1 MYDSNCNTTRLPSQL
16 YPIPINPT
24 PLSTHPIKLSKNIKI
39 CQKVSKSVKKY
50 QKVSKS
56 IKK

>member
-16 YPIPINPT
+16 YPIPINP
-24 PLSTHPIKLSKNIKI
+24 PPSTHPIKLSKNIKI
-39 CQKVSKSVKKY
+39 CQIVSKSVKKY